1 MQLYIMTV
9 RAVLPAYKLFD
20 S

>member
-9 RAVLPAYKLFD
+9 RAVLPANKLFD